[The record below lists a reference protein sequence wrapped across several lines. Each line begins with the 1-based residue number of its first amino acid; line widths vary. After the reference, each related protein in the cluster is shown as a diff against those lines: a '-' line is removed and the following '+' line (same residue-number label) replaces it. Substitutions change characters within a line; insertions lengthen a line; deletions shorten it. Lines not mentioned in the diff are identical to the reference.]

1 MEKEMKIML
10 FDKIRKNP
18 SLLMILCCAL
28 PIIVVL
34 SLSYLKVLGSWGYY
48 ALFLLFPLGHIL
60 MFKKAMPSRPKKL
73 SKKLPLNLNLYHE
86 VALTE
91 KSDYVVVK

>member
-1 MEKEMKIML
+1 MKIML

-18 SLLMILCCAL
+18 SLIMILCCAL

-48 ALFLLFPLGHIL
+48 ALFLLCPLAHIL
-60 MFKKAMPSRPKKL
+60 MFKNSHTKQAK
-73 SKKLPLNLNLYHE
+73 E
-86 VALTE
+86 
-91 KSDYVVVK
+91 VVKKKSH

>member
-1 MEKEMKIML
+1 MITITTNLISYIYPALKEKEIKVML

-48 ALFLLFPLGHIL
+48 ALFLLCPLAHVL
-60 MFKKAMPSRPKKL
+60 MFKNSHAKQAK
-73 SKKLPLNLNLYHE
+73 
-86 VALTE
+86 
-91 KSDYVVVK
+91 VVVKKSSR

>member
-1 MEKEMKIML
+1 MITITTNLISYIYHALKEKEIKVIL

-34 SLSYLKVLGSWGYY
+34 SLSYLKILGSWGYY
-48 ALFLLFPLGHIL
+48 DLFLLCPLAHVLI
-60 MFKKAMPSRPKKL
+60 FKNSHAKQTEEVVKKASIKF
-73 SKKLPLNLNLYHE
+73 
-86 VALTE
+86 
-91 KSDYVVVK
+91 